1 MVRRIALVTV
11 AAALAACGNSGPKK
25 SGPAVATGSGIT
37 ITADEFKARLD
48 EQSPFI
54 RARYSTL
61 ERKKEFLDNL
71 VRFEVLAK
79 EAERQGLDKDPEV
92 QLTLRKIMVQ
102 KLVQKSFQDPGAKEL
117 PEPELQ
123 KYYDEHKDEFNR
135 PRKARL
141 AAIILNAPAG
151 SPDRAKKVA
160 TARKALA
167 KVKAEEKKN
176 PAAFQQAVA
185 EFTDD
190 AASKGVSGDVGFKSA
205 EELEKSFGKEVAQAA
220 FALKAGETSGL
231 IEGAQGVYVLR
242 LAGVQEE
249 LSRPFDSVKGQIS
262 QKLNREKRTKEF
274 DDLVKKLREEAK
286 VTVDEKALEAIAVTA
301 PPPGG
306 PGMPGMP
313 GMPPQAPPAA
323 PPAAKEWSAP
333 DRSASRPWSPSR
345 LPHAAAVGVARPGW
359 PRPVLI
365 RWRW

>member
-1 MVRRIALVTV
+1 MVRRIVLVSV

-25 SGPAVATGSGIT
+25 SGPAVASGKGIT

-54 RARYSTL
+54 RARYTTL

-102 KLVQKSFQDPGAKEL
+102 KLVQRSFQDPGASKEL
-117 PEPELQ
+117 PDAETQ

-135 PRKARL
+135 PRKARV
-141 AAIILNAPAG
+141 AAIVLNAPAG

-176 PAAFQQAVA
+176 PMAFQQAVA
-185 EFTDD
+185 EFTED
-190 AASKGVSGDVGFKSA
+190 AASKGVAGDLGFKSA
-205 EELEKSFGKEVAQAA
+205 EELEKSFGKEVATAA
-220 FALKAGETSGL
+220 FALKAGEVSGV
-231 IEGAQGVYVLR
+231 IEGAQGVYVIR

-249 LSRPFDSVKGQIS
+249 LSRSFEQVKGQIS
-262 QKLNREKRTKEF
+262 QKLNRERRTKEF
-274 DDLVKKLREEAK
+274 DELVKKLREQAQ
-286 VTVDEKALEAIAVTA
+286 VTVDDKALEAVVVAAA
-301 PPPGG
+301 PTPTPGA

-313 GMPPQAPPAA
+313 MTLPAPAPAA
-323 PPAAKEWSAP
+323 P
-333 DRSASRPWSPSR
+333 
-345 LPHAAAVGVARPGW
+345 HAGPTSK
-359 PRPVLI
+359 
-365 RWRW
+365 